1 MQRQKSPL
9 SDYDDSEGTGW
20 LSGPRS
26 SLFRSHRRIGGSR
39 RAWLVEAE
47 EEKRLEE
54 TTNYVVGFLHA
65 CILLPCQQV
74 HFRVSCYWSRPSIA
88 HSHSSAAAIG
98 PQSSAGVCRRFRR
111 HRQLGGHSSLS
122 AKASH
127 PSLTFLA
134 FPSQPVRIF
143 TCFSFPGNH
152 FARPISKAS
161 YRPIHARL
169 LRVAIII
176 ASPIGLFRVLRNRL
190 IRTYLQG
197 SRGSCCCCHIG
208 RSMYDNG
215 LRRSSKKD
223 SILSIQYRGVIA
235 S

>member
-74 HFRVSCYWSRPSIA
+74 HFRVSCYWSRPS
-88 HSHSSAAAIG
+88 SALFFGRRDRAAIIG
-98 PQSSAGVCRRFRR
+98 WRYVAIFVVTGNSAGTLGSPQKRRT
-111 HRQLGGHSSLS
+111 L
-122 AKASH
+122 
-127 PSLTFLA
+127 
-134 FPSQPVRIF
+134 
-143 TCFSFPGNH
+143 C
-152 FARPISKAS
+152 
-161 YRPIHARL
+161 
-169 LRVAIII
+169 
-176 ASPIGLFRVLRNRL
+176 
-190 IRTYLQG
+190 
-197 SRGSCCCCHIG
+197 
-208 RSMYDNG
+208 
-215 LRRSSKKD
+215 
-223 SILSIQYRGVIA
+223 
-235 S
+235 